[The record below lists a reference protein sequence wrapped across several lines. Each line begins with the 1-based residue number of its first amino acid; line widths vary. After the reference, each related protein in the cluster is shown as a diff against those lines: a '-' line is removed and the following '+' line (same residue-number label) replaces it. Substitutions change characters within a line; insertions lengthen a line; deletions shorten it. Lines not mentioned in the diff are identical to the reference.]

1 MRHIAKGK
9 EPRVLT
15 QYRLQPHAS
24 YDQFDGKDELSGALA
39 REQGYLCAYCMQ
51 RIEPDTAHMKIE
63 HWKAQST
70 HRDLELN
77 WRNMLGV
84 CMGREGQP
92 RKRQHCDSFRR
103 NLELVI
109 DPLDHPE
116 RYLSYTIHGEIRADQ
131 RPDIQHDIDKNLN
144 LNVETLMR
152 SRRQAWDA
160 VYDGLKRLGN
170 EAFMPAALQRKI
182 TDLAAKDR
190 EGKYIPFCEVMI
202 YLLKKKKRRQV
213 PGQAS
218 RSRAAAK
225 PQKSSKKGK

>member
-9 EPRVLT
+9 EPRALT
-15 QYRLQPHAS
+15 EHRSKRAR
-24 YDQFDGKDELSGALA
+24 YDDPFKGKHELNGALA

-51 RIEPDTAHMKIE
+51 RIEPDPAHMKVE

-70 HRDLELN
+70 HPNLELDWN
-77 WRNMLGV
+77 NMLGV
-84 CMGREGQP
+84 CKGREGQ
-92 RKRQHCDSFRR
+92 RHKLQHCDSFRGNR
-103 NLELVI
+103 PLVI
-109 DPLDHPE
+109 NPLDHPE

-190 EGKYIPFCEVMI
+190 DGKYIPFCQVMI
-202 YLLKKKKRRQV
+202 YLLEKKRRQAQ
-213 PGQAS
+213 GQAS
-218 RSRAAAK
+218 RSLAADK
-225 PQKSSKKGK
+225 PGKSSKKGK